1 MIAETSREAP
11 VFLLLPFVTTDSYG
25 DPALDWG
32 SATQVRI
39 PNGHIQ
45 THATLD
51 ADQATGSTTDTTA
64 TLIAVGPRYG
74 ALAQIGNESRVQQ
87 GDIVWRVFG
96 DPNYK
101 PGLMFGNGHLTASLR
116 RKTTEVPNA

>member
-11 VFLLLPFVTTDSYG
+11 VYLLTPAVVLDSYG
-25 DPALDWG
+25 DPSYDWG
-32 SATQVRI
+32 NATQVRI

-51 ADQATGSTTDTTA
+51 ADQAEGSTTDTTA

-74 ALAQIGNESRVQQ
+74 ALAQIANESRVVQ
-87 GDIVWRVFG
+87 GDVVWRVYG

-116 RKTTEVPNA
+116 RKTTGVPNA